1 MSRKV
6 FPIRERC
13 WNATGLVVTLSLSVQ
28 TANATLASMLVH
40 AGTWA
45 CHGVQKYHDV
55 SMSGRGVGFA
65 CCKAELFPP
74 RHACSAPNPRPVSA
88 SASRTAPLGKETK
101 DSSPQRACR

>member
-45 CHGVQKYHDV
+45 CHGVQKYHD
-55 SMSGRGVGFA
+55 M
-65 CCKAELFPP
+65 
-74 RHACSAPNPRPVSA
+74 
-88 SASRTAPLGKETK
+88 
-101 DSSPQRACR
+101 